1 MEKFK
6 IPADRAFRGAF
17 AIVNT
22 ISGTYVCPGWHPV
35 PAGTTREQ
43 IEIDMSVIATK
54 IESSV
59 EATEIAI
66 EKSYEV
72 VVSGSKQGKEYTVKL
87 ERGRWSCTCP
97 ASNFRRGDCKHIKA
111 EQINL
116 KSNKN

>member
-6 IPADRAFRGAF
+6 IPADRAFGGAF
-17 AIVNT
+17 AIVKT

-35 PAGTTREQ
+35 PEGTTREQ

-59 EATEIAI
+59 EATKMATNR
-66 EKSYEV
+66 SYEV
-72 VVSGSKQGKEYTVKL
+72 VVSGSKPGKEYVVKM

-97 ASNFRRGDCKHIKA
+97 ASTFRRGDCKHIKL
-111 EQINL
+111 EQEKL
-116 KSNKN
+116 AYEK